1 MTGHKQKISKKRS
14 QEYVTIQIYDHEVIR
29 NESVS
34 DSFDVT
40 LSNNGTQINFADII
54 NV

>member
-1 MTGHKQKISKKRS
+1 MS
-14 QEYVTIQIYDHEVIR
+14 QVICLLGINAKYATIYIYDREVKW

-40 LSNNGTQINFADII
+40 LSNNSTQINFADII